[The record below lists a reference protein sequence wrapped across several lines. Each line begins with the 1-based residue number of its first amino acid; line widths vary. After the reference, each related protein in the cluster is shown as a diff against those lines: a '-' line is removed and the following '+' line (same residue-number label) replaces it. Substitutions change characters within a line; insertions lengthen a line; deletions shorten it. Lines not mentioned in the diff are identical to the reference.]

1 MVDVSSSTLEMYSEY
16 QHHTTLTVN
25 IKNDYI
31 YTYTVFT
38 VNPTAIVF
46 SQVKRSTPD
55 EYHFTCFSDHEDI

>member
-25 IKNDYI
+25 IKSDYI

-46 SQVKRSTPD
+46 
-55 EYHFTCFSDHEDI
+55 FTSETVNTR